1 MPVWLDRLAA
11 VGWRVLATAG
21 FGLVLIGLTI
31 VLSTV
36 TASIL
41 LALVVAAPLAPT
53 VRGLRARGLSRA
65 IASAV
70 ACGVGLVVF
79 SLALILLIVSVVPY
93 LRQIVAAVSDGIADI
108 SNGLVAMGAPD
119 AVIEGFDRFIDG
131 LRGLLAVNVAA
142 LAGTAVTVGT
152 ILVLAAFL
160 LYFVLQDGDRGWA
173 WFMRQLEPRQ
183 ARTLTDGATIGVDR
197 VGGYVRRVVVM
208 AAADAVVAAI
218 LLLLLGGSDARPL
231 LGPLVALVFI
241 GGLIPYIGAIVTT
254 GAIALILVATA
265 GPIQALL
272 FVVGLAVAAVV
283 EDRVLADTSIGR
295 RVNVHPAI
303 VVIAIT
309 AGAALYGIL
318 GLITALP
325 VTVFVLAVTGS
336 VIAVLDERPAS
347 APAAQEPA
355 GAWSVPGWLD
365 RVAQWSWR
373 GLVTVGLGLLAVR
386 IIVSVPIVAVP
397 VVLAIVTAA
406 TLLPLMRR
414 LLGRGWSMGVAAAA
428 TTIGAT
434 VAIALAVIV
443 TVVWMVQPLQDI
455 LSTALEGANDLDLG
469 WLVAGV
475 REIGSVI
482 SIDIAGVLSGILGVG
497 LVIVLTLLLTFL
509 FLRDGGRFWDQ
520 VIDRLRGARR
530 EHLDDAG
537 ERSVEVLSG
546 YMIGTAAIS
555 LFGAVTSA
563 LIMIVLGLPLA
574 IPIGVL
580 TFFGGFI
587 PYIGSF
593 VTTALAFLVAVAVGS
608 TADIVIMF
616 VYTIVFNLIQGSVV
630 APIVYSKAL
639 SLHPAIV
646 LLAVPIGGAVA
657 GILGMFL
664 VVPIAAIVSATWR
677 LVVATIEDDAPEAP
691 DPTDGSSVAGADPS
705 TGGGDRPAM
714 PSPAPAS
721 T

>member
-1 MPVWLDRLAA
+1 MPVWLDRLSAI
-11 VGWRVLATAG
+11 GWRVLVTAG
-21 FGLVLIGLTI
+21 LGLVVLAMTI

-36 TASIL
+36 TASVL

-53 VRGLRARGLSRA
+53 VKGLRARGLSRA
-65 IASAV
+65 IASAI
-70 ACGVGLVVF
+70 ACGAGIVVF
-79 SLALILLIVSVVPY
+79 AVAILLLIVSVVPY
-93 LRQIVAAVSDGIADI
+93 LRQIIGAVSDGVADI
-108 SNGLVAMGAPD
+108 AAGLVAIGAPPS
-119 AVIEGFDRFIDG
+119 VTEGFDRFVDG
-131 LRGLLAVNVAA
+131 IRGLLAVNVAA
-142 LAGTAVTVGT
+142 LAGTAITVGT

-173 WFMRQLEPRQ
+173 WFMGQLEPGQ
-183 ARTLTDGATIGVDR
+183 ASTLTDGASVGVDR
-197 VGGYVRRVVVM
+197 VGGYVRRVVTM
-208 AAADAVVAAI
+208 AAADAVVAAV
-218 LLLLLGGSDARPL
+218 LLLVLGGSTLGPL

-241 GGLIPYIGAIVTT
+241 AGLIPYLGAIVTT
-254 GAIALILVATA
+254 GAIALILVAVS
-265 GPIQALL
+265 GPLQALL
-272 FVVGLAVAAVV
+272 FVIGLAAAAVV
-283 EDRVLADTSIGR
+283 EDRLLADTSIGR
-295 RVNVHPAI
+295 RVDVHPAI

-325 VTVFVLAVTGS
+325 VTVFVIAVTGS

-347 APAAQEPA
+347 APVHVLPP
-355 GAWSVPGWLD
+355 GAWTVPSWLD

-373 GLVTVGLGLLAVR
+373 GLVAIGLAAVGVR
-386 IIVSVPIVAVP
+386 IIVGVPIVAVP

-406 TLLPLMRR
+406 TLLPLMSRLRR
-414 LLGRGWSMGVAAAA
+414 RGWSKSVAAAA
-428 TTIGAT
+428 TTVGAT

-443 TVVWMVQPLQDI
+443 TIVWMVQPLQDI
-455 LSTALEGANDLDLG
+455 LSTALAGADELDFG
-469 WLVAGV
+469 WLVAAV
-475 REIGSVI
+475 QEVGSLLTV
-482 SIDIAGVLSGILGVG
+482 DIAGILTGVLGVV
-497 LVIVLTLLLTFL
+497 LVIVLVLLLTFL
-509 FLRDGGRFWDQ
+509 FLRDGERFWDE

-537 ERSVEVLSG
+537 EKAVTVLSG
-546 YMIGTAAIS
+546 YMVGTAVIS

-563 LIMIVLGLPLA
+563 LIMVILGLPLA
-574 IPIGVL
+574 LPIGIL

-630 APIVYSKAL
+630 APIVYSRAL

-646 LLAVPIGGAVA
+646 LLAVPIGGAIA

-677 LVVATIEDDAPEAP
+677 LVLATIEDDAPETPGSNGSP
-691 DPTDGSSVAGADPS
+691 DAADPVP
-705 TGGGDRPAM
+705 G
-714 PSPAPAS
+714 PAPGSAAAAS
-721 T
+721 AGT

>member
-11 VGWRVLATAG
+11 IGWRVLVTAG
-21 FGLVLIGLTI
+21 LGLVILGMTI

-36 TASIL
+36 TASVL
-41 LALVVAAPLAPT
+41 LALTVAAPLAPT

-65 IASAV
+65 IASAI
-70 ACGVGLVVF
+70 ACGAGIVVF
-79 SLALILLIVSVVPY
+79 AVAVILLIVSVIPY
-93 LRQIVAAVSDGIADI
+93 LRQIIGAVSDGVADI
-108 SNGLVAMGAPD
+108 AAGLVAIGAPPS
-119 AVIEGFDRFIDG
+119 VTEGFDRFVDG
-131 LRGLLAVNVAA
+131 VRGVLAVNVAS
-142 LAGTAVTVGT
+142 LAGTAITVGT
-152 ILVLAAFL
+152 VLVLAAFL

-173 WFMRQLEPRQ
+173 WFMGQLEPGQ
-183 ARTLTDGATIGVDR
+183 ARTLTDGATVGVDH
-197 VGGYVRRVVVM
+197 VGGYVRRVVTM
-208 AAADAVVAAI
+208 AAADAVVAAV
-218 LLLLLGGSDARPL
+218 LLLVLGGSGLGPL

-241 GGLIPYIGAIVTT
+241 AGLIPYLGAIVTT
-254 GAIALILVATA
+254 GAIALILVAIA
-265 GPIQALL
+265 GPLQALL
-272 FVVGLAVAAVV
+272 FVAGLAAAAIA
-283 EDRVLADTSIGR
+283 ENCLLADTSIGR
-295 RVNVHPAI
+295 RVDVHPAI

-325 VTVFVLAVTGS
+325 VTVFVIAVTGS
-336 VIAVLDERPAS
+336 VIAVLDDRPVS
-347 APAAQEPA
+347 APVHVLPP
-355 GAWSVPGWLD
+355 GAWTVPSWLD

-373 GLVTVGLGLLAVR
+373 GLVAVGLAAVGVR
-386 IIVSVPIVAVP
+386 IIVGVPIVAVP

-406 TLLPLMRR
+406 TLLPLMSRMRR
-414 LLGRGWSMGVAAAA
+414 RGWSKGVSAAA
-428 TTIGAT
+428 TTVGAT
-434 VAIALAVIV
+434 LAIALAVIV
-443 TVVWMVQPLQDI
+443 TIVWMVQPLQDI
-455 LSTALEGANDLDLG
+455 LSTALAGADDLDFG
-469 WLVAGV
+469 WLVAAV
-475 REIGSVI
+475 QEVGSLLTVDVAGI
-482 SIDIAGVLSGILGVG
+482 LAGVLGVV

-509 FLRDGGRFWDQ
+509 FLRDGERFWDL

-537 ERSVEVLSG
+537 EKAVTVLSG
-546 YMIGTAAIS
+546 YMVGTAVIS

-563 LIMIVLGLPLA
+563 LIMVILGLPLA
-574 IPIGVL
+574 LPIGIL

-630 APIVYSKAL
+630 APIVYSRAL

-646 LLAVPIGGAVA
+646 LLAVPIGGAIA

-677 LVVATIEDDAPEAP
+677 LVLATIEDDAPEAP
-691 DPTDGSSVAGADPS
+691 ESTGSPDAADPVP
-705 TGGGDRPAM
+705 G
-714 PSPAPAS
+714 PAPGGAATVS
-721 T
+721 AGT